1 MSKMKK
7 LLISTLLVLVC
18 GQVGAE
24 EVSFDF
30 DVKDGY
36 ASQYTSYCGK
46 IVNVRL
52 FNRTF
57 TAGEWTG
64 VCFPFSATKEQLDDA
79 FGEGKY
85 TLEQFTNFDG
95 NTISFSIMQTPAVVA
110 GTPYI
115 LKVNTT
121 VENPT
126 FNGVTFASSIT
137 DGWMDQTVDETLMF
151 RGYYFIKESWQLVN
165 SQSSPTNAYWISATG
180 TLQSYLA
187 NEIPYVGD
195 GKKNG
200 TYAFFFTPSKGN
212 VKLTLKLEQPSGG
225 NSGGEGGE
233 GGGEVT
239 PDLTTLEGKIAARAQ
254 LTDAP
259 TIYIDIP
266 NVTNLDSQLYK
277 DRSTGEAPYYNAT
290 IKVIAT
296 DDKSSPHYLESFEE
310 TNSLDMEIK
319 VRGNSTSAP
328 SKRPYRL
335 RFSKKSNSSDG
346 KAHKHDLLG
355 NGYSK
360 RNWVL
365 LANYF
370 DRTMLRNAITYHLG
384 KALGMD
390 FCPGYKFVDL
400 VINDE
405 YRGTYQVSDHVE
417 VDADRINVNE
427 DTGWYIEAA
436 RGDMVEE
443 PSVTAGGAQW
453 SIKNPEYDTEEETNQ
468 LKQEVT
474 DWLTQWGNSISQS
487 NPNLTSKTKGWRA
500 YSDEDSFV
508 KFYLGIN
515 ISGDYDG
522 FMTVK
527 AYREADGKLF
537 LGPLWDKDLAFG
549 NYTGAPAG
557 TLVDNIEN
565 GQLRYTMRGL
575 MGETDTQASGDP
587 LFVKKLK
594 EKMDEIDAEKLA
606 NDLCAKVDEL
616 AELIK
621 NTRELN
627 YQKWAI
633 NSTDQTWGT
642 DVSSTDY
649 QEYIKVLKDYLKAQI
664 PFVKKHVD
672 DTYER
677 MVGTPASATYDPEN
691 PWYDQKLTT
700 GKIVNQTVVNR
711 QLKGGQWNTFCMPFS
726 ATQEQMEAA
735 LGCKYELK
743 VHSGMAADG
752 ETMLFTAPESLDI
765 EAAFPYLIKPVSNV
779 TSMVFNGVLNTDGA
793 NQNQQYNGES
803 VTFDNK
809 HYFFGTLFKASYLD
823 TATDYE
829 FANDVYTE
837 GNTLSHFASDETSGA
852 RAFIRITDGSA
863 VKISFSEEIIE
874 PVVRTQLT
882 DLPTLY
888 IDTRNQA
895 EVQPSSGEWVSAG
908 IEVIDA
914 NGRLTP
920 FTLEAGLTAAGNE
933 VLQIRGRGTASW
945 TNTEK
950 KSYRIQFGKDDKD
963 NAGNVTQSYKHY
975 LLGPE
980 NAEGVVKK
988 RNWVLL
994 ANAGDKTLVRN
1005 ALTKE
1010 IGDAVGLPFTPGYCF
1025 VDLVLNGKYVGTY
1038 QVTEYLEADANRV
1051 NVDEDNGLLI
1061 QMTGS
1066 DDTDATDHLISGE
1079 DFTKPWLTIKNPDI
1093 SKKQRAAWNETFN
1106 RDVYDFDGMW
1116 AATDGT
1122 GLDKE
1127 SLVNWY
1133 IASEITGSYEA
1144 LSSIY
1149 AYKDINATELS
1160 FGPLWNNE
1168 SSYDNSAAID
1178 LTATGLMNDQD
1189 DKTSFNGLLIN
1200 AGKQAAWQKK
1210 LQELWKEPWFAD
1222 AVNEQWSSLYADGT
1236 LTSTLTS
1243 KVDELAA
1250 IVNSTKSS
1258 QALNFST
1265 TAEGGAGWAIAGQGI
1280 AEYSKNV
1287 TNTTY
1292 ADEVTRLKNYL
1303 ETRLPYLDA
1312 KFKEMA
1318 KSAVVKFDV
1327 TDKEA
1332 ISKLSPYLGKTA
1344 NVKIVNRGQLS
1355 SDRVNTLCLPF
1366 NMTET
1371 QVTEMFGD
1379 TKPEEFTQMKSAEKN
1394 VFHFE
1399 QTQTIEAGKGYI
1411 IKPASDFVFDEHVFK
1426 GVTIPETVSSRPTT
1440 TDGGFAFQGVLV
1452 PTELTNDGTNRFLLG
1467 TDNKLYYNTT
1477 SGYEMPGGRAFFIL
1491 PAEALQGKTM
1501 TFYFSDDVDEEDGVV
1516 THINGIVENGHD
1528 VKIYNLNGQFV
1539 GSSWQKLPRG
1549 VYVVNGKKMTK

>member
-7 LLISTLLVLVC
+7 LMISVLLMLVC

-24 EVSFDF
+24 NVSFD
-30 DVKDGY
+30 VKNGY
-36 ASQYTSYCGK
+36 ASQYTSYCGTT
-46 IVNVRL
+46 VNVTL
-52 FNRTF
+52 TNRTF

-64 VCFPFSATKEQLDDA
+64 VCFPFSATKEQLDA
-79 FGEGKY
+79 TFGEGKY
-85 TLEQFTNFDG
+85 TLEQFSSIDG
-95 NTISFSIMQTPAVVA
+95 NTINFSIMQTPTVAA

-121 VENPT
+121 IENPT
-126 FNGVTFASSIT
+126 FSGVTFASNLDNDNTNFGSQNDNGHIDISNELT
-137 DGWMDQTVDETLMF
+137 Y
-151 RGYYFIKESWQLVN
+151 RGYYFNKDPYRLEGGQGEPVTS
-165 SQSSPTNAYWISATG
+165 YWIKANG
-180 TLQSYLA
+180 TLINKRVWPDNNDFPSDY
-187 NEIPYVGD
+187 P
-195 GKKNG
+195 G
-200 TYAFFFTPSKGN
+200 TGAYFSSKTLN
-212 VKLTLKLEQPSGG
+212 DTKLTLKLEQPSGG
-225 NSGGEGGE
+225 NSGGEGSEGGE

-254 LTDAP
+254 LTNLP
-259 TIYIDIP
+259 TIYLSIP
-266 NVTNLDSQLYK
+266 LDEFSNVGNWGK
-277 DRSTGEAPYYNAT
+277 E
-290 IKVIAT
+290 T
-296 DDKSSPHYLESFEE
+296 DDNGNELYRRASIQVVDASNSIE
-310 TNSLDMEIK
+310 TFTDDGLSIK
-319 VRGNSTSAP
+319 VRGNSTANP
-328 SKRPYRL
+328 GNGKRPYRL
-335 RFSKKSNSSDG
+335 KFDKDEKVDG
-346 KAHKHDLLG
+346 VVVKTHKHDMLG
-355 NGYSK
+355 YGYKK
-360 RNWVL
+360 RNWTL
-365 LANYF
+365 LANAF
-370 DRTMLRNAITYHLG
+370 DNSLIRNAITYHLG
-384 KALGMD
+384 QYVGMP

-400 VINDE
+400 VINGS
-405 YRGTYQVSDHVE
+405 YRGTYQISDQVE
-417 VDADRINVNE
+417 VGKNRININE
-427 DTGWYIEAA
+427 DTDWFLEGVAWTT
-436 RGDMVEE
+436 MVEAPNTTDGE
-443 PSVTAGGAQW
+443 PYMC
-453 SIKNPEYDTEEETNQ
+453 IKNPEPETEAETEA
-468 LKQEVT
+468 LVQEVT
-474 DWLTQWGNSISQS
+474 EWRNMWLNSFD
-487 NPNLTSKTKGWRA
+487 NGTYEKTNDMESLIR
-500 YSDEDSFV
+500 
-508 KFYLGIN
+508 FYTAIN
-515 ISGDYDG
+515 ITGDLDG
-522 FMTVK
+522 WFVFK
-527 AYREADGKLF
+527 GYRTPTGPF
-537 LGPLWDKDLAFG
+537 TWGPLWDKDFAYG
-549 NYTGAPAG
+549 
-557 TLVDNIEN
+557 NIE
-565 GQLRYTMRGL
+565 YADDEL
-575 MGETDTQASGDP
+575 MVENYGKCNFEYKIRALQKNAK
-587 LFVKKLK
+587 FMKAVKA
-594 EKMDEIDAEKLA
+594 KMDALVADGLYEKLA
-606 NDLCAKVDEL
+606 KDIDDIASTINESQQLNFSIYDIHSAPQGKVKRD
-616 AELIK
+616 
-621 NTRELN
+621 T
-627 YQKWAI
+627 Y
-633 NSTDQTWGT
+633 D
-642 DVSSTDY
+642 
-649 QEYIKVLKDYLKAQI
+649 EYITQLKEWLQQRITTVQNNIDQFISDLPA
-664 PFVKKHVD
+664 PTEG
-672 DTYER
+672 TYN
-677 MVGTPASATYDPEN
+677 PANAWWSTNLTRNSSYNMGIEN
-691 PWYDQKLTT
+691 PH
-700 GKIVNQTVVNR
+700 
-711 QLKGGQWNTFCMPFS
+711 QLKSDSWNTFCLPFD
-726 ATQEQMEAA
+726 ATQSQMEEA
-735 LGCKYELK
+735 LGCTYELK
-743 VHSGMAADG
+743 VHSGMAADR
-752 ETMLFTAPESLDI
+752 ETMLFQSPNTLDI
-765 EAAFPYLIKPVSNV
+765 TAGVPYFIKPAKDVNSYGKFNDVVYYLNVNNSND
-779 TSMVFNGVLNTDGA
+779 NA
-793 NQNQQYNGES
+793 YNGEG
-803 VTFDNK
+803 VTFDNI
-809 HYFFGTLFKASYLD
+809 HYFYASLFHGYEVS
-823 TATDYE
+823 TQTDYL
-829 FANDVYTE
+829 FPNDTFVE
-837 GNTLSHFASDETSGA
+837 GTTALTRSTSDNPHDGM

-895 EVQPSSGEWVSAG
+895 EVQPSSGEWVGAG

-914 NGRLTP
+914 NGKLTP
-920 FTLEAGLTAAGNE
+920 FTLEAGLTAAGKE
-933 VLQIRGRGTASW
+933 VLQVRGRGTASW

-963 NAGNVTQSYKHY
+963 DAGNVTQSYKHY

-1106 RDVYDFDGMW
+1106 TDVYDFDGMW

-1189 DKTSFNGLLIN
+1189 DNTSFNGLLIN
-1200 AGKQAAWQKK
+1200 AGKQAAWQTK
-1210 LQELWKEPWFAD
+1210 LQELWKEAWFAE
-1222 AVNEQWSSLYADGT
+1222 AVNERWSSLYADGT

-1265 TAEGGAGWAIAGQGI
+1265 AEGGAGWTIAGQGI
-1280 AEYSKNV
+1280 ADYSKNV
-1287 TNTTY
+1287 ETNTTY

-1318 KSAVVKFDV
+1318 KSAVVMFDV

-1379 TKPEEFTQMKSAEKN
+1379 TKPEEFMQMTSAEKN

-1399 QTQTIEAGKGYI
+1399 QTPTIEAGKGYI
-1411 IKPASDFVFDEHVFK
+1411 IQPASDFVFDEHVFK
-1426 GVTIPETVSSRPTT
+1426 GVTIPAEMNMQTTT
-1440 TDGGFAFQGVLV
+1440 TDEGFGFQGVLV

-1467 TDNKLYYNTT
+1467 TDNKLYNNTT
-1477 SGYEMPGGRAFFIL
+1477 IGYEMPGGRAFFIL
-1491 PAEALQGKTM
+1491 PQEVLNGKTV

-1516 THINGIVENGHD
+1516 TYINGIVQNVND
-1528 VKIYNLNGQFV
+1528 VRIYNLNGQFV

>member
-1 MSKMKK
+1 MKK
-7 LLISTLLVLVC
+7 LMISVLLMLVC

-24 EVSFDF
+24 NVSFD
-30 DVKDGY
+30 VKNGY
-36 ASQYTSYCGK
+36 ASQYTSYCGTT
-46 IVNVRL
+46 VNVTL
-52 FNRTF
+52 TNRTF

-64 VCFPFSATKEQLDDA
+64 VCFPFSATKEQLDA
-79 FGEGKY
+79 TFGEGKY
-85 TLEQFTNFDG
+85 TLEQFSTFDG
-95 NTISFSIMQTPAVVA
+95 NTISFSIMQTPAVTA

-126 FNGVTFASSIT
+126 FSGVTFASNLDNDNTNFGSQNDNGHIDISNELT
-137 DGWMDQTVDETLMF
+137 Y
-151 RGYYFIKESWQLVN
+151 RGYYFNKDSYQLEG
-165 SQSSPTNAYWISATG
+165 SQGEPVTSYWIKANG
-180 TLQSYLA
+180 TLINKRVWPENSDFPSDY
-187 NEIPYVGD
+187 P
-195 GKKNG
+195 G
-200 TYAFFFTPSKGN
+200 TGAYFSSKTLN
-212 VKLTLKLEQPSGG
+212 NTKLTLKLEQPSGG
-225 NSGGEGGE
+225 NSGGEGSEGGE

-239 PDLTTLEGKIAARAQ
+239 PDPTTLEGKIAARVQ

-266 NVTNLDSQLYK
+266 DVTDLDSQLSK
-277 DRSTGEAPYYNAT
+277 DRSTGEAPYFNAT

-296 DDKSSPHYLESFEE
+296 DDPSSPHYLESFEE
-310 TNSLDMEIK
+310 TSPLDMEIK

-335 RFSKKSNSSDG
+335 RFAKKSDSSDG

-400 VINDE
+400 VINGE

-417 VDADRINVNE
+417 VDADRINVDE

-443 PSVTAGGAQW
+443 PSVSAGGAQW

-474 DWLTQWGNSISQS
+474 DWLTQWGNSISQW
-487 NPNLTSKTKGWRA
+487 NPNLTSSTKGWRA

-537 LGPLWDKDLAFG
+537 LGPMWDKDLAFG

-575 MGETDTQASGDP
+575 IGESGNNSSSSQASGDP

-616 AELIK
+616 AALIK

-649 QEYIKVLKDYLKAQI
+649 QEYIQALKDYLMAQI

-672 DTYER
+672 DTYTR
-677 MVGTPASATYDPEN
+677 MVGTPLSVTYNPEN
-691 PWYDQKLTT
+691 QWYDQQLTM

-711 QLKGGQWNTFCMPFS
+711 QLKGGEWNTFCMPFS
-726 ATQEQMEAA
+726 ASQEQMETA

-743 VHSGMAADG
+743 VHSGMAADD
-752 ETMLFTAPESLDI
+752 ETMLFTNPESLDI
-765 EAAFPYLIKPVSNV
+765 TAAFPYLIKPVSDV
-779 TSMVFNGVLNTDGA
+779 TNMVFNGVLNSDGA
-793 NQNQQYNGES
+793 NQSQQYNGES

-809 HYFFGTLFKASYLD
+809 HYFFGTLFKASYLN

-837 GNTLSHFASDETSGA
+837 GNTLSHFASAETSGA

-863 VKISFSEEIIE
+863 VKISFGEEVIE
-874 PVVRTQLT
+874 P
-882 DLPTLY
+882 
-888 IDTRNQA
+888 
-895 EVQPSSGEWVSAG
+895 
-908 IEVIDA
+908 
-914 NGRLTP
+914 
-920 FTLEAGLTAAGNE
+920 
-933 VLQIRGRGTASW
+933 
-945 TNTEK
+945 
-950 KSYRIQFGKDDKD
+950 
-963 NAGNVTQSYKHY
+963 
-975 LLGPE
+975 
-980 NAEGVVKK
+980 
-988 RNWVLL
+988 
-994 ANAGDKTLVRN
+994 
-1005 ALTKE
+1005 
-1010 IGDAVGLPFTPGYCF
+1010 
-1025 VDLVLNGKYVGTY
+1025 
-1038 QVTEYLEADANRV
+1038 
-1051 NVDEDNGLLI
+1051 
-1061 QMTGS
+1061 
-1066 DDTDATDHLISGE
+1066 
-1079 DFTKPWLTIKNPDI
+1079 
-1093 SKKQRAAWNETFN
+1093 
-1106 RDVYDFDGMW
+1106 
-1116 AATDGT
+1116 
-1122 GLDKE
+1122 
-1127 SLVNWY
+1127 
-1133 IASEITGSYEA
+1133 
-1144 LSSIY
+1144 
-1149 AYKDINATELS
+1149 
-1160 FGPLWNNE
+1160 
-1168 SSYDNSAAID
+1168 
-1178 LTATGLMNDQD
+1178 
-1189 DKTSFNGLLIN
+1189 
-1200 AGKQAAWQKK
+1200 
-1210 LQELWKEPWFAD
+1210 
-1222 AVNEQWSSLYADGT
+1222 
-1236 LTSTLTS
+1236 
-1243 KVDELAA
+1243 
-1250 IVNSTKSS
+1250 
-1258 QALNFST
+1258 
-1265 TAEGGAGWAIAGQGI
+1265 
-1280 AEYSKNV
+1280 
-1287 TNTTY
+1287 
-1292 ADEVTRLKNYL
+1292 
-1303 ETRLPYLDA
+1303 
-1312 KFKEMA
+1312 
-1318 KSAVVKFDV
+1318 VVKFDV

-1366 NMTET
+1366 DMTEA

-1379 TKPEEFTQMKSAEKN
+1379 AKPETFTQMTSEEKN

-1399 QTQTIEAGKGYI
+1399 QVSTIEAGKGYI
-1411 IKPASDFVFDEHVFK
+1411 IQPASDFVFDEHVFK
-1426 GVTIPETVSSRPTT
+1426 GVTIPAEMNVQTTT
-1440 TDGGFAFQGVLV
+1440 TDEGFGFQGVLV

-1467 TDNKLYYNTT
+1467 TDNKLYNNTT
-1477 SGYEMPGGRAFFIL
+1477 IGYEMPGGRAFFIL
-1491 PAEALQGKTM
+1491 PQDVLNGKTV